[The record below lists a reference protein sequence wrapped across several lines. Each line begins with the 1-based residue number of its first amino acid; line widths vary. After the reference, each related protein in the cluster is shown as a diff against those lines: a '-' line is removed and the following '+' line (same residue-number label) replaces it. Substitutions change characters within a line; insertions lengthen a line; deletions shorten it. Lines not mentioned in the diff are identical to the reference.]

1 MNRFWA
7 DVYFQVFR
15 PTIHRFQ
22 PKGRGEW
29 TIPTLPCGLT
39 FAISGTFPPTLLK
52 SSMQNSTSDLNVKE
66 KNKIKQSSA
75 NFYDMLV
82 GVF

>member
-15 PTIHRFQ
+15 PKIHRFQ
-22 PKGRGEW
+22 SRGCGEW

-39 FAISGTFPPTLLK
+39 FAISGTIPPTLLK

-66 KNKIKQSSA
+66 KNKIKQSST
-75 NFYDMLV
+75 NVYDLLV